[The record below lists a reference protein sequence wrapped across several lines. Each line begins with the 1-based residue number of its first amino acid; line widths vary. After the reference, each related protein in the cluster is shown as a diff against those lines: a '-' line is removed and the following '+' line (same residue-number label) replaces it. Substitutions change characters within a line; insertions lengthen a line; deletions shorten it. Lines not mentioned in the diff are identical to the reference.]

1 VCVGAHAVMIGR
13 SAAFLCLCLI
23 LGACGGAK
31 PGASKPGQQAQ
42 TVPVQHVAAPPG
54 AGVAWLSSMK
64 GITPDG
70 QVLSV
75 PGQPYPNGSNGARGL
90 RSSDGGLL
98 YVLAS
103 GKLKIAS
110 AADGRIT
117 RRIDLPSDLSTNAG
131 MAAVSPDG
139 KWLGLAT
146 AGRASTGLVL
156 IDLERDEVAASGSLA
171 DASGGDSARPGIVL
185 LAAPGGRLLLM
196 PGGGQMVLVEPLGR
210 QLILTS
216 RVSDSR
222 LSCGGTPALIRLA
235 PARGTVIGYCP
246 FDGSVWWF
254 DLSKFKVTAQLP
266 VLLGNPFWGSTAFS
280 ADGRTLYIY
289 DSWKGGVNV
298 VDLMQHR
305 LLRSSVVG
313 RPQASLR
320 LPFVHDAYAKGPNFS
335 ASLSADGR
343 TLFVSG
349 PHGWAG
355 GLYGV
360 DTRTLVVKAHWLD
373 GRTLRSVWAGGDGL
387 AVYALEEPGGNVV
400 HVIDPNAGSVRTVQL
415 DVDSDFTV
423 S

>member
-1 VCVGAHAVMIGR
+1 MIAR
-13 SAAFLCLCLI
+13 SAAAVCLCLV
-23 LGACGGAK
+23 LGACGGAR
-31 PGASKPGQQAQ
+31 PAASRSGQQAQ
-42 TVPVQHVAAPPG
+42 LIPVQHVTAAPG

-70 QVLSV
+70 QVLSAPGV
-75 PGQPYPNGSNGARGL
+75 PYLNGSNGARGL

-117 RRIDLPSDLSTNAG
+117 QRIDLPSDLSTNAG
-131 MAAVSPDG
+131 LAAVSPDG

-146 AGRASTGLVL
+146 PGRASTGLVL
-156 IDLERDEVAASGSLA
+156 VDLARGEVAASGSLA
-171 DASGGDSARPGIVL
+171 DASDGDAAPAGIAL
-185 LAAPGGRLLLM
+185 LAAPGGRLLVT
-196 PGGGQMVLVEPLGR
+196 PRGGQMMLVEPLGR
-210 QLILTS
+210 QLILTA
-216 RVSDSR
+216 RVADSR
-222 LSCGGTPALIRLA
+222 LSCGAPSPPLIRLT
-235 PARGTVIGYCP
+235 PGGGTLIGYCP
-246 FDGSVWWF
+246 LDGSVWWF

-266 VLLGNPFWGSTAFS
+266 VQLGNPFWGSAAFS

-289 DSWKGGVNV
+289 DSWKGQVNV
-298 VDLMQHR
+298 VDLLQHR
-305 LLRSSVVG
+305 LLRSSAIG

-320 LPFVHDAYAKGPNFS
+320 LPFVQDAFAKGPNFS
-335 ASLSADGR
+335 ASLSADGQ

-360 DTRTLVVKAHWLD
+360 DTQTLGVKAHWLN

-387 AVYALEEPGGNVV
+387 AVYAVQEPGGNVV

-415 DVDSDFTV
+415 DGDSDFTV

>member
-1 VCVGAHAVMIGR
+1 M
-13 SAAFLCLCLI
+13 
-23 LGACGGAK
+23 
-31 PGASKPGQQAQ
+31 
-42 TVPVQHVAAPPG
+42 
-54 AGVAWLSSMK
+54 AWLSSMK
-64 GITPDG
+64 GVTPDG
-70 QVLSV
+70 QVLSA
-75 PGQPYPNGSNGARGL
+75 PGQPYLNGSNGSRGL

-103 GKLKIAS
+103 GKLKIAG

-139 KWLGLAT
+139 KWLGLAA

-156 IDLERDEVAASGSLA
+156 VDLERGEVAASGSLA
-171 DASGGDSARPGIVL
+171 DASGGDSAPAGIAL
-185 LAAPGGRLLLM
+185 QAAPGGRLLVM
-196 PGGGQMVLVEPLGR
+196 PGGGQIVLVEPLGR
-210 QLILTS
+210 QLILTA
-216 RVSDSR
+216 RISDSR
-222 LSCGGTPALIRLA
+222 LSCYGPSPASIRLTPGGGTL
-235 PARGTVIGYCP
+235 IGYCP
-246 FDGSVWWF
+246 YDGSVWWF

-266 VLLGNPFWGSTAFS
+266 VQLGNPFWGSTAFS

-289 DSWKGGVNV
+289 DSWKGQVNV
-298 VDLMQHR
+298 VDLVQHR
-305 LLRSSVVG
+305 LLRSSAIG
-313 RPQASLR
+313 RPQAGLR
-320 LPFVHDAYAKGPNFS
+320 LPFVQDAFAKGPNFS
-335 ASLSADGR
+335 ASLSADGQ

-387 AVYALEEPGGNVV
+387 AVYAVEEPGGKVV

-415 DVDSDFTV
+415 DLDSDFAV